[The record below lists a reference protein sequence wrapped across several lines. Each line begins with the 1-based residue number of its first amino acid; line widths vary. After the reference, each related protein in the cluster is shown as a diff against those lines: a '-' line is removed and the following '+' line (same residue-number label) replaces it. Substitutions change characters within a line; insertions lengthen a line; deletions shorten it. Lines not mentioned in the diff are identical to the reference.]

1 MRLYCVFHHIL
12 SYMSVLCYPI
22 CGNHPAIRIKRIRL
36 PVNLADC
43 IVPVGVPTQQI
54 PPAPVLAHPASK
66 ILARHPAVRSL
77 DPRCSADKT
86 FPDRLHL
93 LILTVP
99 LARVSTCR
107 SCPDDERGCSDAQA
121 VCAALDVLE
130 IRRSG
135 IAVGFDWRYILLGQV
150 FLNASK
156 VP

>member
-86 FPDRLHL
+86 LPDRLHL
-93 LILTVP
+93 LILTVS
-99 LARVSTCR
+99 LARPAGAVRMMSEDAVMLKPCAPLLMSLR
-107 SCPDDERGCSDAQA
+107 S
-121 VCAALDVLE
+121 AAPASLSALTVATS
-130 IRRSG
+130 I
-135 IAVGFDWRYILLGQV
+135 LGQV